1 MSPPLSSTRRSKR
14 RLPKDKGE
22 KSNVEGTNTGK
33 SRFHDNNKQQPS
45 SSTSSTTA
53 SVARRPLVGASG
65 RILSRTTWASLRLR
79 RWQDGYWV
87 HLFPASILLF
97 HSFEEFDA
105 WLHQSYGCPMFCLD
119 FDTLGILEKQ
129 QQDDRADVVRPTLC
143 HSKQSSKKLV
153 ARIQKLSMGP
163 VHTKLYGNDLLHAF
177 KVERWTDVGADV
189 LAAFAS
195 ADANEVA
202 CLRRAMTECLDL
214 TRPATSRKNH
224 HNKPMM
230 DEECSDLC
238 TAESTEIFSVQSK
251 NSSSHTDPKHHH
263 LLVPRRHSP
272 DHLPAWQPPRARA
285 PSRNYYDN
293 TIARNAF
300 NTSRKLQAPCPPT
313 P

>member
-163 VHTKLYGNDLLHAF
+163 VHTKLYGNDLLYVPKTWRNSIVCVCTH
-177 KVERWTDVGADV
+177 VADCCV
-189 LAAFAS
+189 Y
-195 ADANEVA
+195 
-202 CLRRAMTECLDL
+202 
-214 TRPATSRKNH
+214 
-224 HNKPMM
+224 
-230 DEECSDLC
+230 
-238 TAESTEIFSVQSK
+238 
-251 NSSSHTDPKHHH
+251 SSHLPLGTHSKWNVGPTWVRMSWRH
-263 LLVPRRHSP
+263 LLRPMPMKWLVYEEP
-272 DHLPAWQPPRARA
+272 
-285 PSRNYYDN
+285 
-293 TIARNAF
+293 
-300 NTSRKLQAPCPPT
+300 
-313 P
+313 